1 MEHPTISSG
10 HLREGDGGFVCWLP
24 VECVESNVKTIYTHN
39 PPVIQKVGLDY
50 QTIKTKNATSSNP
63 TTSDLQ
69 VSVGCQ
75 GSN

>member
-1 MEHPTISSG
+1 M
-10 HLREGDGGFVCWLP
+10 GDLYVGLP
-24 VECVESNVKTIYTHN
+24 VKWVESNVKAIYTHN

>member
-1 MEHPTISSG
+1 MENPTISSG
-10 HLREGDGGFVCWLP
+10 HLREGDGEFVCWLP
-24 VECVESNVKTIYTHN
+24 VECVESNVKTMYTHN

-63 TTSDLQ
+63 TTLDLQ